1 MDCNDNNDCTVD
13 VCEQDNTCSY
23 EVATDGGTCD
33 DGDHWTSNDTCS
45 AGVCIGG
52 ALVGYDVT
60 FNEYG
65 WYRPPTLHNNI
76 HLDNHDV
83 GIEPFKDT
91 YVSEGS

>member
-1 MDCNDNNDCTVD
+1 MQMVLNDHLKYNMLK
-13 VCEQDNTCSY
+13 
-23 EVATDGGTCD
+23 AF
-33 DGDHWTSNDTCS
+33 
-45 AGVCIGG
+45 II
-52 ALVGYDVT
+52 LVGYDVT

>member
-1 MDCNDNNDCTVD
+1 MDKQECNLTLQSCKLIITYVWTIKYVNDFNKIISKRPLEIQYVETFVL
-13 VCEQDNTCSY
+13 
-23 EVATDGGTCD
+23 
-33 DGDHWTSNDTCS
+33 
-45 AGVCIGG
+45 
-52 ALVGYDVT
+52 LVGYDVT

>member
-1 MDCNDNNDCTVD
+1 MCTLPLR
-13 VCEQDNTCSY
+13 NRHG
-23 EVATDGGTCD
+23 VAF
-33 DGDHWTSNDTCS
+33 
-45 AGVCIGG
+45 II
-52 ALVGYDVT
+52 LVGYDVT

-65 WYRPPTLHNNI
+65 WYRPPTLRNNI

>member
-1 MDCNDNNDCTVD
+1 MCELLNMQMVLNDHLKYNMLK
-13 VCEQDNTCSY
+13 
-23 EVATDGGTCD
+23 AF
-33 DGDHWTSNDTCS
+33 
-45 AGVCIGG
+45 II
-52 ALVGYDVT
+52 LVGYDVT

-91 YVSEGS
+91 YVSEGSQTSS